1 MWWGLN
7 QSHINA
13 GIAQFQMMQCCFGWK
28 NGSSCPCFAFYCP
41 PCPPP
46 LQREMS
52 ILLDRFRRT
61 KRIQVY
67 TSNHAHPNHP
77 RSLVTLVTQNQPWS
91 CSQLLMFHHH
101 GRAGYGLT
109 SGCVVDLILP
119 WSNGASVAQKI
130 CGNKMSRS
138 DLNMWEW

>member
-1 MWWGLN
+1 MVGFEPIP
-7 QSHINA
+7 H
-13 GIAQFQMMQCCFGWK
+13 QCGHCTISNDAVLFWLK
-28 NGSSCPCFAFYCP
+28 KWQQLSMFCILLPALP
-41 PCPPP
+41 PPP

-52 ILLDRFRRT
+52 ILLDRFRCT